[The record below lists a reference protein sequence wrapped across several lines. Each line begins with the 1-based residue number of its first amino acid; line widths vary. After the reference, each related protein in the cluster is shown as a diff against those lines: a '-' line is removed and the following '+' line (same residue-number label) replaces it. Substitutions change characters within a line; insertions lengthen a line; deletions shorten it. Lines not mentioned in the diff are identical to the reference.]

1 MKIQLLIG
9 LNQDVQDAKGCSG
22 YRSTILFNPDHPDSK
37 TNHKFQDAKMLQ
49 SIEEV
54 GMEKGMEKGM
64 DIGVENTVMKLLRA
78 QVLTKEQIADII
90 GLNMEKIETL
100 EKKLNAESA

>member
-1 MKIQLLIG
+1 
-9 LNQDVQDAKGCSG
+9 
-22 YRSTILFNPDHPDSK
+22 
-37 TNHKFQDAKMLQ
+37 MLQ

-90 GLNMEKIETL
+90 GLNMEKIEL
-100 EKKLNAESA
+100 SRQRENPAGREPGDADIGARKGPRAGDGR